1 MKYPGTPFWR
11 TWVEEVVSKPAII
24 SLHALLKPNL
34 SRTSKR
40 KAQLTES
47 KAFEISNLRRIRG
60 CF

>member
-1 MKYPGTPFWR
+1 MKYPGTPFRR
-11 TWVEEVVSKPAII
+11 TWIEEVVSKPAII
-24 SLHALLKPNL
+24 SLLKPNL

-47 KAFEISNLRRIRG
+47 KAFKISNLRRIRG